1 MKKKVIMVIVGLLLV
16 VVAAVLLI
24 ADNANKSP
32 SGGTP
37 MPSSTNPN
45 DPAVKGLS
53 IN

>member
-1 MKKKVIMVIVGLLLV
+1 MVIVGLVLV
-16 VVAAVLLI
+16 VVAVVLLI
-24 ADNANKSP
+24 ADGANKSP

-37 MPSSTNPN
+37 MPSFSSPN